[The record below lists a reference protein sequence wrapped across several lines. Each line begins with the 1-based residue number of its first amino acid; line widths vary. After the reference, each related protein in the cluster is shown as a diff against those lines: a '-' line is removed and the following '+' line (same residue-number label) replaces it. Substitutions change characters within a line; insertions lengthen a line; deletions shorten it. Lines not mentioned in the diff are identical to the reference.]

1 MFNYIA
7 YFKYIIKHK
16 WYIFKAAKQT
26 KASLLRVLLHDL
38 SKFLPSEW
46 FAYMNTYYNKDGS
59 KKKFKHNRA
68 FDVAWTKHLERNKHH
83 WQYWC
88 VNKEYNL
95 CSEMPEEYIR
105 EMIADWIGADL
116 AINGKNDAYSW
127 YYKNKFKIKLT
138 PYSRQLVEQILEE
151 IK

>member
-1 MFNYIA
+1 
-7 YFKYIIKHK
+7 
-16 WYIFKAAKQT
+16 
-26 KASLLRVLLHDL
+26 
-38 SKFLPSEW
+38 
-46 FAYMNTYYNKDGS
+46 
-59 KKKFKHNRA
+59 
-68 FDVAWTKHLERNKHH
+68 
-83 WQYWC
+83 
-88 VNKEYNL
+88 
-95 CSEMPEEYIR
+95 MPEEYIR

>member
-68 FDVAWTKHLERNKHH
+68 FDVAWTKQLDFSLSNLSMRVFFSKRN
-83 WQYWC
+83 C
-88 VNKEYNL
+88 
-95 CSEMPEEYIR
+95 
-105 EMIADWIGADL
+105 
-116 AINGKNDAYSW
+116 
-127 YYKNKFKIKLT
+127 KFL
-138 PYSRQLVEQILEE
+138 SL
-151 IK
+151 